1 MKWYIGDVEIENQV
15 VLAPMAGVT
24 NEAFRHICKEMKA
37 GLVVCEMISDKALSF
52 NNQKTIKMTKVS
64 ALEHP
69 MSIQIF
75 GADIESLV
83 YAAKWIEEN
92 TDADI
97 IDINMGCPV
106 NKVAKRAGAGSNL
119 LKDPSRVYEITK
131 AVVEAVK
138 LPVTVKIRLGWD
150 EASINAVENAKMIEK
165 AGAKAI
171 TVHGRTRAQM
181 YSGKANLDEIKKVVE
196 AVNIPVIA
204 NGDIIDYTSAKHML
218 DYTKAQAIMI
228 GRGALGNPWIFKEVV
243 DYLDESILPEKPT
256 KKDIYDM
263 IIKQYELLLELKGSH
278 LAMLEMRSH
287 IGWYLKGIPHAAS
300 VKNACNMAQDFNEVK
315 AILSEFLLSEV
326 L

>member
-1 MKWYIGDVEIENQV
+1 MKWKIGNVEIPNQV

-24 NEAFRHICKEMKA
+24 NEAFRHICKRLGA

-52 NNQKTIKMTKVS
+52 HNQKTIKMTGV
-64 ALEHP
+64 APDEHP
-69 MSIQIF
+69 ISMQIF

-106 NKVAKRAGAGSNL
+106 NKVAKKAAAGASLLRDSN
-119 LKDPSRVYEITK
+119 RVYEITK

-150 EASINAVENAKMIEK
+150 ENSINAVENAKMIER
-165 AGAKAI
+165 AGAKAV

-181 YSGKANLDEIKKVVE
+181 YSGKANLDEIKRVVE

-204 NGDIIDYTSAKHML
+204 NGDIVDYKTALHML
-218 DYTKAQAIMI
+218 EYTKAQAIMI
-228 GRGALGNPWIFKEVV
+228 GRGSLGNPWIFKEVTE
-243 DYLDESILPEKPT
+243 YLENGTLPQRPSRRE
-256 KKDIYDM
+256 IFDM
-263 IIKQYELLLELKGSH
+263 IMYQYEYLTRIKGEH

-287 IGWYLKGIPHAAS
+287 IGWYLKGLPHAS
-300 VKNACNMAQDFNEVK
+300 YYKNACNMETSFDKVK
-315 AILSEFLLSEV
+315 QILEEYLLND
-326 L
+326 

>member
-1 MKWYIGDVEIENQV
+1 MEWYIGDVKIPNQV

-24 NEAFRHICKEMKA
+24 NEAFRTICKEMNA

-52 NNQKTIKMTKVS
+52 NNEKTIKMAQVS
-64 ALEHP
+64 KEEHP
-69 MSIQIF
+69 ISIQIF
-75 GADIESLV
+75 GADIDSLV
-83 YAAKWIEEN
+83 YAAKWIEQN

-119 LKDPSRVYEITK
+119 LRDPEKVYAITK

-150 EASINAVENAKMIEK
+150 SESINAVTNAKLIEK

-181 YSGKANLDEIKKVVE
+181 YSGKADLDEIKKVVE
-196 AVNIPVIA
+196 AVSIPVIA
-204 NGDIIDYTSAKHML
+204 NGDIVDYKTAKHML

-228 GRGALGNPWIFKEVV
+228 GRGCLGNPWIFKEVTA
-243 DYLDESILPEKPT
+243 YLEDGTIIPSKT
-256 KKDIYDM
+256 KEDIYHM
-263 IIKQYELLLELKGSH
+263 IMKQYDLLLKLKGSH
-278 LAMLEMRSH
+278 LATLEMRSH
-287 IGWYLKGIPHAAS
+287 IGWYLKGIPFGS
-300 VKNACNMAQDFNEVK
+300 SIKNACNLEHDFEKVK
-315 AILSEFLLSEV
+315 VILKDFLLNN
-326 L
+326 